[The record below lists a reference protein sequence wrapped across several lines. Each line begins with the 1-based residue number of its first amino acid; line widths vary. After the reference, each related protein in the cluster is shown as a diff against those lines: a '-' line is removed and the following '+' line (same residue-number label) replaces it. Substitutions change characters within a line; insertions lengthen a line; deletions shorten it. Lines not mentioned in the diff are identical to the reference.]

1 MKRNPCCICKHREPS
16 KGGFIC
22 EIRDPW
28 HLPDNGNC
36 LDFTPDPNN
45 KTEPGANCDLYG
57 KACMT
62 CPGCP
67 AETPTEED
75 VSEVWG

>member
-1 MKRNPCCICKHREPS
+1 MLNPCIRCKHAERRIE
-16 KGGFIC
+16 GGYICDDSEKFIVEEGTLSAC
-22 EIRDPW
+22 PYFDPI
-28 HLPDNGNC
+28 
-36 LDFTPDPNN
+36 N

-67 AETPTEED
+67 AEPPTEEEE
-75 VSEVWG
+75 SEVWG